1 MSVLEYAED
10 VGKTVEEII
19 KLCSSLNI
27 NKTNEDDLLD
37 QDEITMLDSEIA
49 NVAVESD
56 TNEEVEETNND
67 SEEENEYDDDEL
79 FDRVEELAQDTKL
92 VTEKEKQKTKIK
104 AKKQVNTEDENNED
118 FLKNKKEIYKH
129 REKLMT
135 NESKQDDSIVLYKEN
150 MTVKDLADALN
161 INATEII
168 KKLMGLGVMAN
179 LNQPLAFDVAEM
191 IVVDYDKTLKNEE
204 TADITNFESFEIID
218 DEKDLEAR
226 PPVVTI
232 MGHVD
237 HGKTSLLDY
246 IRKSNV
252 VSGEAGG
259 ITQAIGAYQVEVNG
273 KKITFIDTPGHE
285 AFTEMRARGASVTDI
300 VIIIVA
306 ADDGVMPQ
314 TKEAIDHAKA
324 ANVPI
329 IVAINKID
337 KPGADPDKV
346 LTELASY
353 GITPEEWGG
362 DVIVSRIS
370 AKVGTGVPELL
381 DNILLVSEMQE
392 LKANPHRYATGAVIE
407 ARLDKQVGSV
417 ATLLIQNGT
426 LRLGDPIVVGTSVGK
441 IRTLKNDKGQDI
453 IEALPSTP
461 VEITGLNEPPQAGD
475 KFMAFETEKQ
485 AKQVAEERKIRSKE
499 ADSNFSGMTLDDL
512 FGKIKEGIR
521 EINVILK
528 ADVNGSAEAVKN
540 SLEKIEVE
548 DVRVKV
554 IRAGVGTI
562 TESDITLAKASNA
575 IIIGFN
581 VRPNAKTVE
590 IAKDNG
596 IEIRLYDII
605 YKVVEDM
612 EAAMK
617 GMLEPIYEEKV
628 TGEAEIRQIFKFSK
642 VGNIAGCYITDGK
655 VVRDSMVRL
664 IRDGVVVYTGK
675 INTIQHEKDQVKE
688 VSKGMEC
695 GITLENF
702 QDIKENDIIEA
713 YELIEIKR

>member
-1 MSVLEYAED
+1 MMSVLEYAED
-10 VGKTVEEII
+10 VGKTVEEILAYCKKLEI
-19 KLCSSLNI
+19 KVTTEEDMLSDLDITLLDNEI
-27 NKTNEDDLLD
+27 QDNEDY
-37 QDEITMLDSEIA
+37 ITE
-49 NVAVESD
+49 ESD
-56 TNEEVEETNND
+56 YD
-67 SEEENEYDDDEL
+67 DDDEL
-79 FDRVEELAQDTKL
+79 FEKVESLAADTKINQ
-92 VTEKEKQKTKIK
+92 EKQKTKIK
-104 AKKQVNTEDENNED
+104 NKKQPQENKAEY
-118 FLKNKKEIYKH
+118 LKDKKEIYKH
-129 REKLMT
+129 REKLMANT
-135 NESKQDDSIVLYKEN
+135 NDVDDSIILYKEN
-150 MTVKDLADALN
+150 MTVKELADLLEVAPSELV
-161 INATEII
+161 
-168 KKLMGLGVMAN
+168 KKLMGLGIMAT
-179 LNQPLAFDVAEM
+179 LNNSLSFEVAE
-191 IVVDYDKTLKNEE
+191 ILVLDYDKTLKKEE
-204 TADITNFESFEIID
+204 TADISNFEQYEIID
-218 DEKDLEAR
+218 SKEDLEER

-237 HGKTSLLDY
+237 HGKTSLLDA
-246 IRKSNV
+246 IRNANV

-259 ITQAIGAYQVEVNG
+259 ITQAIGAYQVEING

-285 AFTEMRARGASVTDI
+285 AFTEMRARGASVTDV

-329 IVAINKID
+329 IVAINKMD
-337 KPGADPDKV
+337 KPDANPDRV
-346 LTELASY
+346 LTELVEY

-362 DVIVSRIS
+362 DTIVCRIS
-370 AKVGTGVPELL
+370 AKTHDGIPELL
-381 DNILLVSEMQE
+381 ENILLVSEMAE

-407 ARLDKQVGSV
+407 SRLDKQIGSV

-426 LRLGDPIVVGTSVGK
+426 LRLGDPIVVGTSYGK

-485 AKQVAEERKIRSKE
+485 ARSIAEERKLRARSQ
-499 ADSNFSGMTLDDL
+499 DTNRTGMTLDDL
-512 FGKIKEGIR
+512 FGKIQEGIR

-528 ADVNGSAEAVKN
+528 ADVNGSQEAVKK

-554 IRAGVGTI
+554 IRSGVGTI

-581 VRPNAKTVE
+581 VRPNSKTMDAAKE
-590 IAKDNG
+590 NG
-596 IEIRLYDII
+596 VEIRLYDII

-617 GMLEPIYEEKV
+617 GMLDPVYEEKV
-628 TGEAEIRQIFKFSK
+628 NGTLEIRQIFKFSK
-642 VGNIAGCYITDGK
+642 VGNIAGCHVLDGVIK
-655 VVRDSMVRL
+655 ANSNARL

-675 INTIQHEKDQVKE
+675 IASIQREKDQAKE
-688 VSKGMEC
+688 VSKGMDC
-695 GITLENF
+695 GITLENY
-702 QDIKENDIIEA
+702 QDIKEKDIIEA